1 MEGNKIVCGRY
12 NDLLKGLDIG
22 SVCEYL
28 LHQSLLTSQEVQ
40 TVLNE
45 VEDVHVSDKRRLA
58 KTLADK
64 GTTRFPEIKSMI
76 RQFRSTARKEPVST
90 NQGEVSL
97 ISR

>member
-28 LHQSLLTSQEVQ
+28 LHQSLLTYQEVQ

-45 VEDVHVSDKRRLA
+45 VEDVSDKRRLA

-76 RQFRSTARKEPVST
+76 RQFRSTARKEPVLT

>member
-1 MEGNKIVCGRY
+1 MEGSKIVYGRY

-22 SVCEYL
+22 SVCEYF

-40 TVLNE
+40 TVLYE
-45 VEDVHVSDKRRLA
+45 VDDQSNKRRLA

-64 GTTRFPEIKSMI
+64 GTTRFSEISSMI
-76 RQFRSTARKEPVST
+76 RQCRSTARKESGST